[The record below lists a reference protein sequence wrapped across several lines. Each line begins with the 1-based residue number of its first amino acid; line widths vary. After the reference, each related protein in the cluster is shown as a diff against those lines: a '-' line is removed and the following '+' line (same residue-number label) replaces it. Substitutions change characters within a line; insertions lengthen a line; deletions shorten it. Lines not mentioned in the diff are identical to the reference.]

1 MAKYWRAGVKNIDTN
16 TVSIIYFSTEKDYN
30 VEDLTEW
37 LEEEFD
43 CRCMNYCLRRL
54 SVIEYISNILTCPIS
69 TTRTCFNYHRSVV
82 IG

>member
-16 TVSIIYFSTEKDYN
+16 AVSIIYFSTEKDYD

-54 SVIEYISNILTCPIS
+54 SLIEYISNILTCPIS

>member
-1 MAKYWRAGVKNIDTN
+1 MAKYWRAGIKNIDTN

-43 CRCMNYCLRRL
+43 CHCMNYCLRRL

-69 TTRTCFNYHRSVV
+69 TTRTCFNYHRSIV

>member
-16 TVSIIYFSTEKDYN
+16 AVSIIYFSTEKDYD

-54 SVIEYISNILTCPIS
+54 SLIEYIPNILTCPIS